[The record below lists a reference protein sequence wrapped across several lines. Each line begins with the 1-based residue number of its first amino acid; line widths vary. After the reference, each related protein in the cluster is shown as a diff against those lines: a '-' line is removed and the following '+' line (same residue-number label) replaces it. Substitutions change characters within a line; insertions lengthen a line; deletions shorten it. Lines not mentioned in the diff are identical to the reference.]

1 MRRKCA
7 GRVQIPGGS
16 RPCKLPPQAGSDF
29 CHQHSGAARPL
40 PPAPPVRRSKPQP
53 PTVAEPGARSQTAS
67 SASSS
72 ANQAATGCV
81 RDIVSLVTSGEV
93 WDGILDALA
102 DKFGTSQ
109 NIEQMVHKD
118 LYVTE
123 AIRHA
128 IVPSAACPE
137 ALVVF
142 KGGTSL
148 AKAYPIL
155 HRFSEDVD
163 VNIVPPLDQR
173 FGDSRRKK
181 ARRELHAR
189 LEAGIPLPME
199 HERHGTNFATTTIHY
214 PPVPS
219 GTASGSPGGPAFGE
233 VLVEMNIRGQPP
245 GTYSGQTVASLAG
258 EAAARLDPALLREHP
273 ILRPFEVLTA
283 DPIIAVVDKLDAL
296 HWRSSSDDPG
306 QVRGRARDLYDLACL
321 LRHETVRP
329 RLSSQ
334 LVAEMHEIVVDSIP
348 SGLTARATQRPA
360 DGFAT
365 SPAFQPGHPA
375 RRALQ
380 GAYPRLRH
388 LVYSDENW
396 IEFDDAVAVV
406 HNNSDLI

>member
-1 MRRKCA
+1 M
-7 GRVQIPGGS
+7 
-16 RPCKLPPQAGSDF
+16 
-29 CHQHSGAARPL
+29 
-40 PPAPPVRRSKPQP
+40 RRSKPQP
-53 PTVAEPGARSQTAS
+53 PTVARPAARPPTAS
-67 SASSS
+67 SADSGSD
-72 ANQAATGCV
+72 ARRAATGCV
-81 RDIVSLVTSGEV
+81 RDIVSLVTSGDV

-102 DKFGTSQ
+102 DKFGQTQ
-109 NIEQMVHKD
+109 NIEAMIHKD

-128 IVPSAACPE
+128 IAPSAACPE

-163 VNIVPPLDQR
+163 VNIVPPPDQR

-214 PPVPS
+214 PPVPD
-219 GTASGSPGGPAFGE
+219 GTTSGSPGGLAFGE

-245 GTYSGQTVASLAG
+245 GTHGSQTVSSLAG
-258 EAAARLDPALLREHP
+258 EAAARLDPVLLREHP
-273 ILRPFEVLTA
+273 FLQPFEVLTA
-283 DPIIAVVDKLDAL
+283 DPLIAVVDKLDAL

-334 LVAEMHEIVVDSIP
+334 LVAGMHEIVVDSIP
-348 SGLTARATQRPA
+348 SGLIARATQRPA
-360 DGFAT
+360 GGFAA

-375 RRALQ
+375 YRALQ
-380 GAYPRLRH
+380 SAYPRLRH

-396 IEFDDAVAVV
+396 IEFDDVVAVIR
-406 HNNSDLI
+406 NSSDLI

>member
-1 MRRKCA
+1 MENS
-7 GRVQIPGGS
+7 P
-16 RPCKLPPQAGSDF
+16 
-29 CHQHSGAARPL
+29 
-40 PPAPPVRRSKPQP
+40 
-53 PTVAEPGARSQTAS
+53 
-67 SASSS
+67 
-72 ANQAATGCV
+72 ATGCV
-81 RDIVSLVTSGEV
+81 QEIAALRNDIAWAE
-93 WDGILDALA
+93 ILHELA
-102 DKFGTSQ
+102 DTLGEHQ
-109 NIEQMVHKD
+109 DVEEMVYKD

-163 VNIVPPLDQR
+163 VNIVPPPDQR

-214 PPVPS
+214 PSVPS
-219 GTASGSPGGPAFGE
+219 ATGGGSPGGLAFGE

-245 GTYSGQTVASLAG
+245 GTHSSQTVTSLAG

-273 ILRPFEVLTA
+273 LLRPFEVLTA

-296 HWRSSSDDPG
+296 HWRSSSDDPD
-306 QVRGRARDLYDLACL
+306 QVSGRARDLYDLACL

-334 LVAEMHEIVVDSIP
+334 MVAEMHEIVVDSIP
-348 SGLTARATQRPA
+348 SGLTARATQRPV

-380 GAYPRLRH
+380 GAYPKLRH

-396 IEFDDAVAVV
+396 IEFDEAVAVIS
-406 HNNSDLI
+406 NSSYLI